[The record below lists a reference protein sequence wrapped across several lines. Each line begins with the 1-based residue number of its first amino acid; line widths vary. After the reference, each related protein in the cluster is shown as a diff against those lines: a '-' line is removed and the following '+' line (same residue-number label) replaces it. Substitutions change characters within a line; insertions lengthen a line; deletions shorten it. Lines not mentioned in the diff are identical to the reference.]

1 MQDTLRI
8 EAYRVPGKPDYG
20 PLARYLHEK
29 IREGYAQ
36 FFADPENEKQ
46 FQEWLKK
53 REEAKNGQTAHGN

>member
-20 PLARYLHEK
+20 PIARYLHEK
-29 IREGYAQ
+29 IVLDYPA
-36 FFADPENEKQ
+36 FYADPENERQ